1 MKIMQIRDKKG
12 LTEQEFLEAYAK
24 KNYPKPA
31 LTADL
36 VVFSLNM
43 DSVLLVK
50 RGGHPFLG
58 YWAFPGG
65 FANADESVE
74 QTALRE
80 LQEETGISTLT
91 ENDIYEIGLFSTPG
105 RDSRGW
111 VVSNVYAARIDPAKV
126 IVKAGDDA
134 AQAQWFSLVV
144 ENGVFTLTNGDI
156 HLSGNADKSDL
167 AFDHNRIL
175 IKALEKFSK

>member
-1 MKIMQIRDKKG
+1 MGLMQIRDKKG
-12 LTEQEFLEAYAK
+12 LTEQEFLAAYAK
-24 KNYPKPA
+24 KNYPRPA

-43 DSVLLVK
+43 DRVLLVK

-58 YWAFPGG
+58 CWAFPGG

-91 ENDIYEIGLFSTPG
+91 EDDIYEIGLFSTPG
-105 RDSRGW
+105 RDPRGW

-134 AQAQWFSLVV
+134 AQAHIVV
-144 ENGVFTLTNGDI
+144 RIVNHLKIRNHVANFLTV
-156 HLSGNADKSDL
+156 
-167 AFDHNRIL
+167 
-175 IKALEKFSK
+175 IKAVTADNAVRYAAA

>member
-1 MKIMQIRDKKG
+1 MEIRDKKG
-12 LTEQEFLEAYAK
+12 LTEQEFLDRYAE

-36 VVFSLNM
+36 VVFSNDM
-43 DSVLLVK
+43 DAVLLVK

-58 YWAFPGG
+58 CWAFPGG

-80 LQEETGISTLT
+80 LREETGITAFT
-91 ENDIYEIGLFSTPG
+91 EEDICEIGLFSTPG
-105 RDSRGW
+105 RDPRGW
-111 VVSNVYAARIDPAKV
+111 VVSYVYAAKADPAEIK
-126 IVKAGDDA
+126 VKAGDDA
-134 AQAQWFSLVV
+134 AQAQWFRLAYD
-144 ENGVFTLTNGDI
+144 NGEFTLTNGDI
-156 HLSGNADKSDL
+156 RLTGNAEKSDL

-175 IKALEKFSK
+175 IKAMKKFS

>member
-1 MKIMQIRDKKG
+1 MAARDSKG
-12 LTEQEFLEAYAK
+12 MTEAEFLEAYAK

-36 VVFSLNM
+36 VVFSKNM
-43 DSVLLVK
+43 DAVLLVK

-58 YWAFPGG
+58 CWAFPGG

-80 LQEETGISTLT
+80 LREETGIASLT
-91 ENDIYEIGLFSTPG
+91 EDDIYEIGLFSTPG
-105 RDSRGW
+105 RDPRGW
-111 VVSNVYAARIDPAKV
+111 VVSNVYASRIDPAAV
-126 IVKAGDDA
+126 AVKAGDDA
-134 AQAQWFSLVV
+134 AQARWFSLAYDD
-144 ENGVFTLTNGDI
+144 GVFSLTNGEI
-156 HLSGNADKSDL
+156 HLSGDASCSDL

-175 IKALEKFSK
+175 IKAIKKFSK